1 VGSTNTDAFP
11 VLYNHQKPQYALQE
25 KEKHHMLSEMAL
37 TKLVGVYA
45 DSHNIQ
51 IREKNNTHM

>member
-1 VGSTNTDAFP
+1 
-11 VLYNHQKPQYALQE
+11 
-25 KEKHHMLSEMAL
+25 MAL
-37 TKLVGVYA
+37 TKLVGVDD